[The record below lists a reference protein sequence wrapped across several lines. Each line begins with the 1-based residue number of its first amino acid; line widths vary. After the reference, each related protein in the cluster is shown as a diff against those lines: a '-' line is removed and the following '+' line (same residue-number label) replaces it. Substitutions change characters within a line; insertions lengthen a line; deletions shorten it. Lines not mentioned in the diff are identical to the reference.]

1 VGANV
6 VEDRL
11 CIYLQTCANTNV
23 EPSGHRN
30 AQDDKKWGPCLR
42 TLFGRRALRVA
53 ITTVQKECELGEEG
67 RRIIE
72 KTRARDMKA

>member
-1 VGANV
+1 MKKKTAHDLGSGENWVGANV

-30 AQDDKKWGPCLR
+30 AQYDKKRGPCLR

-53 ITTVQKECELGEEG
+53 ITTEECERRG
-67 RRIIE
+67 R
-72 KTRARDMKA
+72 A